1 MVRAQGPG
9 PGEILLEQ
17 KQVCSECN
25 KRIPRYGG
33 GAFSPEDILGEE
45 EEDDDDILGE
55 EEEDADAG
63 SYDSDKM
70 LLEALILIEQD
81 AQYSI

>member
-1 MVRAQGPG
+1 MVRPQGPG

-45 EEDDDDILGE
+45 E
-55 EEEDADAG
+55 DADA
-63 SYDSDKM
+63 
-70 LLEALILIEQD
+70 
-81 AQYSI
+81 

>member
-45 EEDDDDILGE
+45 EED
-55 EEEDADAG
+55 ADAG

>member
-1 MVRAQGPG
+1 MVRPQGPG

-25 KRIPRYGG
+25 NQIPGYVGG
-33 GAFSPEDILGEE
+33 VFSPEDILGEE
-45 EEDDDDILGE
+45 EE
-55 EEEDADAG
+55 ADAG

-70 LLEALILIEQD
+70 LARSLAFGSL
-81 AQYSI
+81 